1 MTSACDHCAKPIKGE
16 DESVSCM
23 AFCDRMIH
31 LRCSVTKL
39 NKNFVNIVQTCPN
52 LFWMCDECVKLMK
65 CARFKA
71 TVSSFGD
78 AINAMTERQELA
90 HAELRKEIAKQGEQ
104 IAKLSKGIALST
116 PTLSGSG
123 GLVRQPP
130 LKRRRNEGLST
141 SKPLVTGTRI
151 VADDNVFT
159 EVRTVPEPPEM
170 FWLYLSR
177 IHPSVKSESV
187 EKLVKDCVHCQD
199 PVTVV
204 PLVKRGADTSRMSF
218 ISFKVGMDSKFR
230 ETALNSD
237 TWPQGILFREF
248 EGTGSKNMWLPQ
260 LTTPTISIT
269 PAMERSPFVTP
280 TTSMDQ
286 R

>member
-1 MTSACDHCAKPIKGE
+1 
-16 DESVSCM
+16 
-23 AFCDRMIH
+23 
-31 LRCSVTKL
+31 
-39 NKNFVNIVQTCPN
+39 
-52 LFWMCDECVKLMK
+52 MCDECVKLMK

-204 PLVKRGADTSRMSF
+204 PLVKRGADTSRMNF